1 MKIQIKDLNYFEEK
15 TTEYARNSATFDN
28 CYTGKHVYVINR
40 VDDEYGNRI
49 FRGVAYTF
57 DDAVRIATE
66 KFIDRDNWMNDYSY
80 DKWLL
85 IGDEDT
91 QDFWSWLM
99 SKDDVDSNYQYTE
112 FHIFAHGADGEEI
125 DSVALFVNKKYI
137 GEQQ

>member
-1 MKIQIKDLNYFEEK
+1 MKTQIKDLMYFEEK

-85 IGDEDT
+85 IGNEDT

-99 SKDDVDSNYQYTE
+99 SKDDVDSNFQYTE

-125 DSVALFVNKKYI
+125 DSVALFVNKTYI
-137 GEQQ
+137 GEQK